1 VLRGSSGL
9 HLRSIDGVRK
19 LITGIGIALVA
30 ASCRDAPLGTPVVPP
45 PFRLEVHQAPAPPFD
60 VVTAGPVQALIPH
73 HWQPAIASR
82 NQAFQ
87 EGVIASPA
95 PQSPR
100 PVNGARR
107 GLAAVWV
114 DGARV
119 GVPSDYYYL
128 AATGPALDALT
139 HSKNCSEASS
149 RIFVDHRPSFFSGHE
164 NSPGDYLARGNGTCW
179 ANGAEM
185 RWAYYVAAPGYG
197 PVRSVG
203 IPSSGLYVVAAVI
216 PDSPH
221 APDKLSA
228 LLHGARFAG
237 AGIHDFIAA
246 LRT

>member
-1 VLRGSSGL
+1 V
-9 HLRSIDGVRK
+9 IDGVRK

-30 ASCRDAPLGTPVVPP
+30 ASCRDAPLGTPVIPSP
-45 PFRLEVHQAPAPPFD
+45 LKLEVHHSPAPPFD

-73 HWQPAIASR
+73 RWQPEMAPRS
-82 NQAFQ
+82 QAFQ

-95 PQSPR
+95 ARGSAG
-100 PVNGARR
+100 VSGAQR

-128 AATGPALDALT
+128 AATGPALDGLT

-149 RIFVDHRPSFFSGHE
+149 HVFVNHRPEFFSGHSG
-164 NSPGDYLARGNGTCW
+164 SPGDYVARGGGTCRES
-179 ANGAEM
+179 GSDM
-185 RWAYYVAAPGYG
+185 RWAYYVAAPGFG

-203 IPSSGLYVVAAVI
+203 IPSSGLYIVAAVL
-216 PDSPH
+216 PDSPKAH
-221 APDKLSA
+221 GRLAAMLA
-228 LLHGARFAG
+228 GARFGG

-246 LRT
+246 LRH

>member
-1 VLRGSSGL
+1 M
-9 HLRSIDGVRK
+9 RK

-30 ASCRDAPLGTPVVPP
+30 ASCRDAPLGTPVIPSP
-45 PFRLEVHQAPAPPFD
+45 LKLEVHHSPAPPFD

-73 HWQPAIASR
+73 RWQPEMAPRS
-82 NQAFQ
+82 QAFQ

-95 PQSPR
+95 ARGSAG
-100 PVNGARR
+100 VSGAQR

-149 RIFVDHRPSFFSGHE
+149 HVFVNHRPEFFSGHSG
-164 NSPGDYLARGNGTCW
+164 SPGDYVARGGGTCRES
-179 ANGAEM
+179 GSDM
-185 RWAYYVAAPGYG
+185 RWAYYVAAPGFG

-203 IPSSGLYVVAAVI
+203 IPSSGLYIVAAVL
-216 PDSPH
+216 PDSPKAH
-221 APDKLSA
+221 GRLAAMLA
-228 LLHGARFAG
+228 GARFAG

-246 LRT
+246 LRH